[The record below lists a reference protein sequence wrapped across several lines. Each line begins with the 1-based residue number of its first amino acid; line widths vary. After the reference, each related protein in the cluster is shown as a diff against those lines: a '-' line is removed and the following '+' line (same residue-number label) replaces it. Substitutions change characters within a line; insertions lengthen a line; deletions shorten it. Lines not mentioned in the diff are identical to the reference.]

1 MTMYQYGPGGYLGMP
16 HCDLPNLCPAKV
28 NITPPKKWDTLN
40 PPKSEGNIWKYDFG
54 KYVKYN
60 RFLQQP
66 TEIFPKTFSQSDVDI

>member
-1 MTMYQYGPGGYLGMP
+1 MTQVGILE
-16 HCDLPNLCPAKV
+16 CRIAVPNLCPAKV